1 MKKCLI
7 LDYGVGNV
15 ASVRTFFR
23 ENAYLVTIGNDCQDI
38 KNTDLLILPGVGSFK
53 TAADNINKDRIG
65 KEIQN
70 RHSANMPILGI
81 CLGFQ
86 LLTIKSAEA
95 PTSVGLSVING
106 TTTRLKEFSRI
117 GWGKLDFES
126 ERNFFS
132 DDYFFFNHSFGVYS
146 ALNSGI
152 SANSGLSG
160 YRALVIEGNTVG
172 VQFHPE
178 RSQKSG
184 KKFLGW
190 LEQEIWDL
198 ND

>member
-15 ASVRTFFR
+15 ASIRTFFR
-23 ENAYLVTIGNDCQDI
+23 ENNYFVTHGNDIHDI
-38 KNTDLLILPGVGSFK
+38 ENTDLLILPGVGSFK
-53 TAADNINKDRIG
+53 TAADNINKDSLAN
-65 KEIQN
+65 EIQR

-86 LLTIKSAEA
+86 LLTIKSAESPA
-95 PTSVGLSVING
+95 SEGLGIFKGV
-106 TTTRLKEFSRI
+106 TTRLNEFSRI
-117 GWGKLDFES
+117 GWGKLDFDNDNS
-126 ERNFFS
+126 LLS
-132 DDYFFFNHSFGVYS
+132 GDYFYFNHSFGTYDV
-146 ALNSGI
+146 LNSRI
-152 SANSGLSG
+152 SATSGESN
-160 YRALVIEGNTVG
+160 YRALVIEKNTVG

-190 LEQEIWDL
+190 LEEEIWNVHD
-198 ND
+198 

>member
-23 ENAYLVTIGNDCQDI
+23 ENSYLVTIGNDSQDI

-53 TAADNINKDRIG
+53 TAADNINKDGIG

-106 TTTRLKEFSRI
+106 ATTRLKEFSRI

-132 DDYFFFNHSFGVYS
+132 DDYFFFNHSFGVYG

-152 SANSGLSG
+152 NANSGLSD

-190 LEQEIWDL
+190 LEEEIWGL